1 MADSLTQRPARGA
14 VARRAAVA
22 GLLAGAVAAL
32 AACGGEDPGAS
43 TVAKATAP
51 AALPSTATATAERHA
66 DDGPQVVEPVAG
78 QSSEDALAQQQAD
91 ELEAR
96 TEQQPQAQSGGEPRD
111 TSSAGS
117 GQILSA
123 ADRAS
128 FAGVAASLGGRSGVA
143 VAGLGLDTSVEAA
156 GTLRSGVAW
165 STAKVPVAMAAI
177 DAGAAQQPNLTAAI
191 TASDNQAALRLWS
204 SLGGGQK
211 AASAANAQLRA
222 AGDARTQV
230 QSQTVAG
237 SGYTPFGQT
246 MWSLSDQAR
255 FTAGMACTQAGGQ
268 VLGLMGRVVAGQRW
282 GLGSA
287 GVDAQF
293 KGGWG
298 PGTQP
303 GAAGGW
309 LDRQMGVLSIA
320 GRPLAVAI
328 ATSPR
333 DNSHATATRNLTA
346 IARWV
351 VEHADT
357 GRLPRQV
364 DC

>member
-1 MADSLTQRPARGA
+1 VADRVTQRPARRA

-22 GLLAGAVAAL
+22 GLLAVAAATL
-32 AACGGEDPGAS
+32 SACGGEDTGAS

-51 AALPSTATATAERHA
+51 AALPSTATNERPA
-66 DDGPQVVEPVAG
+66 DDGPQDVEPVAG
-78 QSSEDALAQQQAD
+78 QSSDDALAQQQAD
-91 ELEAR
+91 ELEAQ
-96 TEQQPQAQSGGEPRD
+96 TEQQAQRESDSEPRD
-111 TSSAGS
+111 PSASSRR
-117 GQILSA
+117 ILSA

-128 FAGVAASLGGRSGVA
+128 FTRLADSLGGNSGVA
-143 VAGLGLDTSVEAA
+143 VAGLGLDARVEAA
-156 GTLRSGVAW
+156 GTLRSAIAW

-177 DAGAAQQPNLTAAI
+177 EAGAAQQSDLTAAI

-204 SLGGGQK
+204 SLGGGQT
-211 AASAANAQLRA
+211 AAGAADAQLRA

-230 QSQTVAG
+230 QSQTVGG

-246 MWSLSDQAR
+246 AWPLADQAR

-303 GAAGGW
+303 GPAGGW

-320 GRPLAVAI
+320 GRPLAVVI
-328 ATSPR
+328 ASSPE
-333 DNSHATATRNLTA
+333 DDSHATATRNLTA
-346 IARWV
+346 IARWLV
-351 VEHADT
+351 DHADT
-357 GRLPRQV
+357 GRLPRQA